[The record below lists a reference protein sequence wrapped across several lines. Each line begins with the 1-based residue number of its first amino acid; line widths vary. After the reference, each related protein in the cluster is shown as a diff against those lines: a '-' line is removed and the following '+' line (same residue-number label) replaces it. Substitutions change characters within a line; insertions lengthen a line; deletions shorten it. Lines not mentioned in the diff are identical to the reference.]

1 MTAHAWKGET
11 MHSHDDVEA
20 LDCTAKP
27 EPVVKQKKISS
38 VACECGLPTTCCEQQ
53 CLIEECD
60 WMVY

>member
-1 MTAHAWKGET
+1 MHA
-11 MHSHDDVEA
+11 HDDIEEV
-20 LDCTAKP
+20 DFTAKP
-27 EPVVKQKKISS
+27 EPVVKKQNKISS